1 MSSLPKGFKRIFCN
15 KRIILASILFF
26 FAFFLAG
33 CSTFKLESKWLDR
46 EITVDGQSD
55 DWLGAMMY
63 MEDKNISIGLFNDEN
78 FLYIC
83 MIAEDQFVRN
93 QVMRQGVMLWFD
105 PSGGKKETFGIKF
118 PIGMQAGDIP
128 MGRRGDEQDPER
140 SRQARRRPMT
150 ELEILGPGKDESLR
164 MPKEDAKG
172 IDIDVKSLSGMI
184 VYELKVPLTHSEEHP
199 YAIGAKA
206 GSLIGVRLETP
217 KMSRQRISGRSG
229 MGGRGGTGGRGGM
242 SGGRGGMGGGMRGGG
257 MRPQMPKSL
266 KVQAVVQLASN
277 NNSNSEQFF
286 IVFVDMAYCVF
297 PHFIAVVR

>member
-1 MSSLPKGFKRIFCN
+1 MITLSKEYKGIICY

-33 CSTFKLESKWLDR
+33 CGTFKLKSKWLDR

-63 MEDKNISIGLFNDEN
+63 MEEKNISVGLFNDEN

-118 PIGMQAGDIP
+118 PIGMQPGDVP
-128 MGRRGDEQDPER
+128 MERRGDEQDPER
-140 SRQARRRPMT
+140 FRQARRRSMT
-150 ELEILGPGKDESLR
+150 ELEILGPEKDESLR
-164 MPKEDAKG
+164 IPKKDAKG
-172 IDIDVKSLSGMI
+172 IEINVKGLSGML
-184 VYELKVPLTHSEEHP
+184 VYELKVPLNHSEEHP

-217 KMSRQRISGRSG
+217 KMSRQR
-229 MGGRGGTGGRGGM
+229 MGGRGGM
-242 SGGRGGMGGGMRGGG
+242 DGRGGMGGGMRGSG
-257 MRPQMPKSL
+257 MSPQMPKSL
-266 KVQAVVQLASN
+266 KFQAVVQLASN
-277 NNSNSEQFF
+277 NNSNPEQFVYDE
-286 IVFVDMAYCVF
+286 I
-297 PHFIAVVR
+297 RK

>member
-1 MSSLPKGFKRIFCN
+1 MEESMITLSKEYKGIICS

-26 FAFFLAG
+26 FAFFLTG
-33 CSTFKLESKWLDR
+33 CGTFKLKSKWLDR
-46 EITVDGQSD
+46 EITVDGQSN

-63 MEDKNISIGLFNDEN
+63 IEKKNISVGLFNDEN

-83 MIAEDQFVRN
+83 MIAEDQSVRN

-118 PIGMQAGDIP
+118 PLGMQPGDFP

-140 SRQARRRPMT
+140 FRQAPRRSMT
-150 ELEILGPGKDESLR
+150 ELEIFGPGEDESLR
-164 MPKEDAKG
+164 ILKEDAKG
-172 IDIDVKSLSGMI
+172 IEINVKGLSGML
-184 VYELKVPLTHSEEHP
+184 VYELKVPLNHSEEHP

-206 GSLIGVRLETP
+206 GSSIGVRLETP
-217 KMSRQRISGRSG
+217 KMSRQR
-229 MGGRGGTGGRGGM
+229 MGGRGGGMGGKGGMGGGRGGM
-242 SGGRGGMGGGMRGGG
+242 GGGMGGGMRGGG

-277 NNSNSEQFF
+277 NNSDSEQFVYNE
-286 IVFVDMAYCVF
+286 I
-297 PHFIAVVR
+297 RK

>member
-1 MSSLPKGFKRIFCN
+1 MITPSKGYKGIFCS

-33 CSTFKLESKWLDR
+33 CGTFKLKSKWLDR

-63 MEDKNISIGLFNDEN
+63 MEEKNIPIGLFNDEN

-83 MIAEDQFVRN
+83 MLAEDQFVRN

-118 PIGMQAGDIP
+118 PIGMQAGDVQ
-128 MGRRGDEQDPER
+128 MGRRGGEQDPER
-140 SRQARRRPMT
+140 FPKARRRSMT
-150 ELEILGPGKDESLR
+150 ELEIFVPGKDESLR

-172 IDIDVKSLSGMI
+172 IDIDVKGLSGML

-206 GSLIGVRLETP
+206 GSSIGIRLETL
-217 KMSRQRISGRSG
+217 KMSRQRMGGRGGGMGGKGGMGGGRGG
-229 MGGRGGTGGRGGM
+229 MGGRG
-242 SGGRGGMGGGMRGGG
+242 GGMGGGMRGGG
-257 MRPQMPKSL
+257 MRPQMPKPL
-266 KVQAVVQLASN
+266 KVQAVVQLALN
-277 NNSNSEQFF
+277 NNSDPEQFVYNE
-286 IVFVDMAYCVF
+286 I
-297 PHFIAVVR
+297 RK

>member
-1 MSSLPKGFKRIFCN
+1 MEESMITLSKEYKGIICS

-33 CSTFKLESKWLDR
+33 CGTFKLKSKWLDR

-55 DWLGAMMY
+55 DWLGSLMY
-63 MEDKNISIGLFNDEN
+63 IEEKNISVGLFNDEN

-105 PSGGKKETFGIKF
+105 PSGGKKKTFGIKF
-118 PIGMQAGDIP
+118 PIGMQAGDVP

-140 SRQARRRPMT
+140 FRKARRRSMT
-150 ELEILGPGKDESLR
+150 ELEILGPGKDESLK

-172 IDIDVKSLSGMI
+172 IDIIVKGLSGML
-184 VYELKVPLTHSEEHP
+184 VYELKVPLNHSEEHP

-206 GSLIGVRLETP
+206 GSSIGFRLEIP
-217 KMSRQRISGRSG
+217 KMSRQR
-229 MGGRGGTGGRGGM
+229 MGGRGGMGGKGGM
-242 SGGRGGMGGGMRGGG
+242 GGGKGGMGGGRGGMGGGMRGGG
-257 MRPQMPKSL
+257 MRSQMTKPL
-266 KVQAVVQLASN
+266 KIQAVVQLASYD
-277 NNSNSEQFF
+277 E
-286 IVFVDMAYCVF
+286 IMK
-297 PHFIAVVR
+297 

>member
-1 MSSLPKGFKRIFCN
+1 MITLSKKYKGIFCY

-33 CSTFKLESKWLDR
+33 CGTFELNSNWLDR
-46 EITVDGQSD
+46 EITVDGQSN

-63 MEDKNISIGLFNDEN
+63 MEDKNISVGLFNDEN

-118 PIGMQAGDIP
+118 PIGMQAGDVP

-140 SRQARRRPMT
+140 FRQAQRRSMT
-150 ELEILGPGKDESLR
+150 ELEIFVPGKDESIR

-172 IDIDVKSLSGMI
+172 IDIDVKGLSGML

-217 KMSRQRISGRSG
+217 KMSRPRMSGRSG
-229 MGGRGGTGGRGGM
+229 IGGTGGMGGRGGM
-242 SGGRGGMGGGMRGGG
+242 SGGRGGMRGGG
-257 MRPQMPKSL
+257 MRPQMPKPL
-266 KVQAVVQLASN
+266 KVKAVVQLASN
-277 NNSNSEQFF
+277 SNSDPEQFVYNE
-286 IVFVDMAYCVF
+286 IRLRPSWKSLNA
-297 PHFIAVVR
+297 R